1 MAVGLGSGEQPLM
14 VWFTTTPW
22 VFSRTKLSLC
32 LSLAGCYL
40 KISLKISM
48 KVRRAMYPR
57 LEWSP
62 VLVLNKMGCTLTL
75 NTFVLLVS
83 VWELGGPVFSAGTFV
98 MIFPTLPS
106 ISWWQSVHWQGAY
119 GFFWL
124 SCRLRWP
131 GSHEDKLQGYEW
143 APLYNWAN
151 QIHGSSE
158 IHGLIWGMSR
168 SRRTFPS
175 LMNKRT
181 KREKSEK
188 VLWEIIKS
196 LSILRKDPKLKNIS
210 YFRSYPDSPMIVIA
224 VATLHFPDIILGSS
238 P

>member
-1 MAVGLGSGEQPLM
+1 M
-14 VWFTTTPW
+14 
-22 VFSRTKLSLC
+22 
-32 LSLAGCYL
+32 
-40 KISLKISM
+40 
-48 KVRRAMYPR
+48 RRATYPR

-83 VWELGGPVFSAGTFV
+83 LWELGGPVFLAGTFV

-106 ISWWQSVHWQGAY
+106 ISWWQSVHWQGDY

-124 SCRLRWP
+124 SWRLRWP

-143 APLYNWAN
+143 APLYNRAN

-158 IHGLIWGMSR
+158 IHGLIGGMSR

-188 VLWEIIKS
+188 VLWEIVKS

-210 YFRSYPDSPMIVIA
+210 CFWS
-224 VATLHFPDIILGSS
+224 
-238 P
+238 

>member
-1 MAVGLGSGEQPLM
+1 M

-32 LSLAGCYL
+32 LSVAGCYL

-48 KVRRAMYPR
+48 KMRRVYTLDLNEAQC
-57 LEWSP
+57 WFSTKWD
-62 VLVLNKMGCTLTL
+62 VLWPWTLL
-75 NTFVLLVS
+75 FCWWVCGS
-83 VWELGGPVFSAGTFV
+83 WGGPVFSAGTFV

-106 ISWWQSVHWQGAY
+106 ISWRQSIHWQGDY

-124 SCRLRWP
+124 SWRLRWP
-131 GSHEDKLQGYEW
+131 CSSHEDKLQGYEW

-168 SRRTFPS
+168 SRRTFPT
-175 LMNKRT
+175 LMNKEP

-188 VLWEIIKS
+188 VLWEIVKS

-210 YFRSYPDSPMIVIA
+210 YFWS
-224 VATLHFPDIILGSS
+224 
-238 P
+238 